1 MQLANPELLWL
12 FILLVP
18 MIAWYV
24 MRQHKSQ
31 PTIAMSSTEAFA
43 KMPRTW
49 KQYLRHFL
57 FVLRLCAIA
66 CVIVVLARPQLK
78 DQWSSSSAE
87 GTDIII
93 SLDISGSMLARD
105 LKPNRIESAK
115 KVANKFIN
123 GRDADNIGI
132 VIFAGESLTGIPM
145 TGDRVQLNNY
155 IAEIKPGMLED
166 GTAIG
171 DGIVTAINRLDE
183 GKAKSKSIILITDG
197 TNNSGITTPL
207 DAAAVAKEE
216 GIKIYTIGVGT
227 NGMAEYPTYDHFGR
241 ITYTQQEVVIDE
253 ATLRSIAEVTNGKY
267 YRATDNESLQNI
279 FKEIDALEKTKMDVK
294 VFSQAEDNYMMWAWF
309 AFGFFLFELLLRYLF
324 LRPLP

>member
-1 MQLANPELLWL
+1 MQFANPELLWL
-12 FILLVP
+12 FLLFVP

-24 MRQHKSQ
+24 MRHHKSQ
-31 PTIAMSSTEAFA
+31 PTIAMSSTEAFVR
-43 KMPRTW
+43 MPRSW
-49 KQYLRHFL
+49 KQYLRHIL

-66 CVIVVLARPQLK
+66 CVIIVLARPQLK
-78 DQWSSSSAE
+78 DQWSSSSSE
-87 GTDIII
+87 GTDIIL

-115 KVANKFIN
+115 KVASKFIN
-123 GRDADNIGI
+123 GRESDNIGI

-155 IAEIKPGMLED
+155 VAGINAGMLED

-207 DAAAVAKEE
+207 DAAAVAKEA

-227 NGMAEYPTYDHFGR
+227 NGMADYPAYDRFGNL
-241 ITYTQQEVVIDE
+241 TYTKQEVVIDE
-253 ATLRSIAEVTNGKY
+253 ATLHSIAQTTEGKY
-267 YRATDNESLQNI
+267 FRATDNESLNNI
-279 FKEIDALEKTKMDVK
+279 FKEIDTLEKTKMDVK
-294 VFSQAEDNYMMWAWF
+294 VFSQAEDNYMLWAWLAF
-309 AFGFFLFELLLRYLF
+309 AFFLVELLLRYLF